1 LSYFLYKINTV
12 LIPLAGLPMAVIS
25 QSIRFTNRSVTEM
38 NQTLAL
44 LEWDESFG
52 ATQYHILIESSDLN
66 YSQHVTVTTTSSMVN
81 LPHNAEYSV
90 YIWAAN
96 CNENSSESSIATIT
110 TGNIFHGHLSLG
122 L

>member
-1 LSYFLYKINTV
+1 MT
-12 LIPLAGLPMAVIS
+12 VIS
-25 QSIRFTNRSVTEM
+25 QSIRLTNRSVTEM

-44 LEWDESFG
+44 LEWDKSFG
-52 ATQYHILIESSDLN
+52 ATQYYVLIESSDLD
-66 YSQHVTVTTTSSMVN
+66 YSQHIAIATTPLMVS

-96 CNENSSESSIATIT
+96 CNGNSSEPSITTIT
-110 TGNIFHGHLSLG
+110 TGNIFHRHLSLG